1 MCHTI
6 VMERK
11 KKHFFVYIEVDFM
24 SQVDSEFYFSCSLH
38 LVFSKLSVK
47 YIFTITTTKD
57 AMLSTP
63 VCLSVYIIYIII
75 III

>member
-24 SQVDSEFYFSCSLH
+24 SQVDSEFYLH